1 MFSPNNH
8 QEIPDCPYQGLMP
21 YLEEQADF
29 FFGREKWSAIITD
42 NLMVSRLTILY
53 GTSGV
58 GKTSVLRAGVAHH
71 LRQLAQK
78 NLKES
83 GQPEFA
89 VVVFS
94 AWRDEPVAG
103 LVQKV
108 EKDVKK
114 ILPAVEVPEPGTSLA
129 KTLENWAK
137 VLVTDPERS
146 SGKLLIILDQ
156 FEEYFQYHSHE
167 DGEGTF
173 AFEFPR
179 AINKSGLPVNFLISL
194 REDTLAKLDHFKGRI
209 SNLFG
214 NYLRIPHLD
223 EESAVDA
230 IRKPLGVFNQR
241 LKAGEKSIGIETE
254 LVQEV
259 LEQVKVGKVFFV
271 ESGKGGHDRPSTA
284 IETSYLQLVM
294 ERLWK
299 EEMKIGSDC
308 LRLETFKRLGEAE
321 NILKQHLNE
330 RMEPLLR
337 EEKNIAAQVFEYL
350 VTPGGTKITYPALEL
365 AEKGGVE
372 TQKLEELL
380 RKLSSPEQRIL
391 RSVGPSSEKPN
402 VERYEI
408 FHDKLAPAILEW
420 RKEYLHKQE
429 ELRKEY
435 LHKQEELRKEYLHK
449 RDIKRWQLITTGV
462 ASLAFIFVGL
472 LILAEYQ
479 RSQAA
484 ISETKAILASSN
496 AHLVSQEYF
505 DSLIDGL
512 RSFRN
517 LKKAENSLTL
527 RWFLDDKTEKEL
539 RQDIEKYLEIGLVR
553 VNEKGRLSEE
563 GNSFSKVS
571 FSPNGSTFVTYSPD
585 GTIKLWDLD
594 GKKPQ
599 EWKVDKNT
607 SESEFIGAN
616 FGRDGQILAAVSEKD
631 TVKLRRL
638 NEKSIENKDIKPL
651 VDNER
656 GVSHGNDFLAVSF
669 SPNGEMIATARKN
682 QAVKLW
688 NGDGKLLT
696 TLIDNSLTE
705 KDCESFKQVSHC
717 DEVLAVSFSPNGEM
731 IATASKDQTVKLWN
745 RDGKLL
751 TTLIDNSLTEKDCET
766 FKQVSHCDE
775 VWDVSFSPNGEMI
788 ATASRDKTV
797 KLWQR
802 DDGKLIRTLRG
813 HTDGVLSVSFN
824 PKDQMLASAGYDKN
838 ILFWNTNDGSL
849 IKTLSGNTDGVRHL
863 SFSPNNNML
872 ASVSL
877 VGEIVKLWNIS
888 SNPIPSLTG
897 HSDWVFDVS
906 FSHDGQTIATASR
919 DNTVK
924 LWQRDGKLLQTL
936 TEHKKAVWDV
946 TFSPDDKILAAA
958 SQDKTVKL
966 WEKQDGTWK
975 LVQTLDKRVGGH
987 ESGVLAVTFSPK
999 DQIMATASDDSNVK
1013 LWKKQNKKWEFV
1025 QTLYGHGGKVSAVTF
1040 SPDDKILATAS
1051 NDQTV
1056 KLWEKQDGTWKLVQT
1071 LYGHKGEVLAVTFSP
1086 DGHTIATASHDR
1098 TAKLWKKRKQDG
1110 KWEVVQT
1117 LYSHEGEVLD
1127 VSFSP
1132 NGQILATASQDQ
1144 TVKLWKKQNEKD
1156 EPWRWLATLN
1166 GHNGFVSAVN
1176 FSPRNS
1182 NGDSL
1187 LASAST
1193 DGTVILWNREL
1204 KLKDL
1209 ELVELDKLADRSCD
1223 WVRSYWENNPNVKN
1237 DDKNR
1242 SRSDQYQSLCQD
1254 IESQK

>member
-137 VLVTDPERS
+137 VLVTHPERS

-179 AINKSGLPVNFLISL
+179 AINQSGLPVNFLISL
-194 REDTLAKLDHFKGRI
+194 REDALAKLDHFKGRI
-209 SNLFG
+209 SNVFG

-259 LEQVKVGKVFFV
+259 LEQVKVGKVSFV
-271 ESGKGGHDRPSTA
+271 ESGKGGRDLPSTA

-308 LRLETFKRLGEAE
+308 LRLETFKRLGKAE
-321 NILKQHLNE
+321 NIVKQHLNE
-330 RMEPLLR
+330 RMESLSLSG
-337 EEKNIAAQVFEYL
+337 EEKNIAAQVFQYL

-365 AEKGGVE
+365 AEKGKVNE
-372 TQKLEELL
+372 DLLKNLLE
-380 RKLSSPEQRIL
+380 KLSSPEQRIL
-391 RSVGPSSEKPN
+391 RSVGPSPEKPN
-402 VERYEI
+402 GERYEI

-420 RKEYLHKQE
+420 
-429 ELRKEY
+429 RKEY

-472 LILAEYQ
+472 LIWAEYQ
-479 RSQAA
+479 RLQAA
-484 ISETKAILASSN
+484 VSETKAILASSN
-496 AHLVSQEYF
+496 ARLVSQEYF

-512 RSFRN
+512 RALRN

-539 RQDIEKYLEIGLVR
+539 RQDIEKYLQIGLVR

-585 GTIKLWDLD
+585 GTIKLWYLD

-599 EWKVDKNT
+599 EWKVDKNR

-631 TVKLRRL
+631 TVKLWRL
-638 NEKSIENKDIKPL
+638 NEKIIENKDIKPL

-669 SPNGEMIATARKN
+669 SRDGQMIATARKN

-688 NGDGKLLT
+688 NRDGKLLT

-705 KDCESFKQVSHC
+705 KDCKSFKQVSHC
-717 DEVLAVSFSPNGEM
+717 DEVLAVSFSPDGQM

-751 TTLIDNSLTEKDCET
+751 TTLIDNFLTEKDCGS
-766 FKQVSHCDE
+766 FKQVSHCDQ

-838 ILFWNTNDGSL
+838 ILLWNTNDGSL
-849 IKTLSGNTDGVRHL
+849 IKTLSGNTDGVRRL

-888 SNPIPSLTG
+888 SNPIPSLSG
-897 HSDWVFDVS
+897 HSNWVFDVS

-936 TEHKKAVWDV
+936 AEHKEAVWDV

-966 WEKQDGTWK
+966 WEKQDGKWK
-975 LVQTLDKRVGGH
+975 VVQTLDKRVGGH

-1025 QTLYGHGGKVSAVTF
+1025 QTLSGHVGKVSAVTF
-1040 SPDDKILATAS
+1040 SPDGQTLATAS

-1086 DGHTIATASHDR
+1086 DGQTIATASHDR

-1117 LYSHEGEVLD
+1117 LDKEVGGHEGEVLD

-1132 NGQILATASQDQ
+1132 NGKILATASQDQ

-1156 EPWRWLATLN
+1156 GPWRWLATLN

-1176 FSPRNS
+1176 FSPSNS

-1237 DDKNR
+1237 DEKNW

>member
-179 AINKSGLPVNFLISL
+179 AINESGLPVNFLISL

-420 RKEYLHKQE
+420 
-429 ELRKEY
+429 RKEY

>member
-114 ILPAVEVPEPGTSLA
+114 ILPAVKVPEPGTSLA

-179 AINKSGLPVNFLISL
+179 AINESGLPVNFLISL

-230 IRKPLGVFNQR
+230 IRKPLGVFNQH

-259 LEQVKVGKVFFV
+259 LEQVKVGKVSFV
-271 ESGKGGHDRPSTA
+271 ESGKGGRERPSTA

-308 LRLETFKRLGEAE
+308 LRLETFKRLGKAE
-321 NILKQHLNE
+321 NIVKQHLNE
-330 RMEPLLR
+330 RMEPLSR
-337 EEKNIAAQVFEYL
+337 EEKKIAAQVFQYL

-420 RKEYLHKQE
+420 
-429 ELRKEY
+429 RKEY

-688 NGDGKLLT
+688 NG
-696 TLIDNSLTE
+696 
-705 KDCESFKQVSHC
+705 
-717 DEVLAVSFSPNGEM
+717 
-731 IATASKDQTVKLWN
+731 
-745 RDGKLL
+745 DGKLL

>member
-179 AINKSGLPVNFLISL
+179 AINESGLPVNFLISL

>member
-114 ILPAVEVPEPGTSLA
+114 ILPAVKVPEPGTSLA

-137 VLVTDPERS
+137 VLVTDPER

-179 AINKSGLPVNFLISL
+179 AINESGLPVNFLISL

-259 LEQVKVGKVFFV
+259 LEQVKVGKVSFV
-271 ESGKGGHDRPSTA
+271 ESGKGGRERPSTA

-308 LRLETFKRLGEAE
+308 LRLETFKRLGKAE
-321 NILKQHLNE
+321 NIVKQHLNE
-330 RMEPLLR
+330 RMEPLSR
-337 EEKNIAAQVFEYL
+337 EEKKIAAQVFQYL

-420 RKEYLHKQE
+420 
-429 ELRKEY
+429 RKEY

>member
-146 SGKLLIILDQ
+146 GKLLIILDQ

-179 AINKSGLPVNFLISL
+179 AINESGLPVNFLISL

-230 IRKPLGVFNQR
+230 IRKPLGVFNQH

-259 LEQVKVGKVFFV
+259 LEQVKVGKVSFV

-688 NGDGKLLT
+688 NG
-696 TLIDNSLTE
+696 
-705 KDCESFKQVSHC
+705 
-717 DEVLAVSFSPNGEM
+717 
-731 IATASKDQTVKLWN
+731 
-745 RDGKLL
+745 DGKLL